1 MQTYLAHLQRLRPVR
16 KVRVLQPPSQI
27 PTGDYESES
36 GPVRT
41 PHNATK
47 KGNER
52 KVSRNDSEENVIKV
66 EFKKKKKQENGNHR
80 RGGGWGRTKEV
91 YQPAVGLAE
100 NREREPMVDVSWA
113 DKSFLLS
120 VGLGAPKV
128 RAVAESS
135 EVRTS
140 CFPSTIATEMP
151 GSKKGQRILKT
162 SARSP

>member
-52 KVSRNDSEENVIKV
+52 KVKV
-66 EFKKKKKQENGNHR
+66 KKK
-80 RGGGWGRTKEV
+80 
-91 YQPAVGLAE
+91 
-100 NREREPMVDVSWA
+100 
-113 DKSFLLS
+113 
-120 VGLGAPKV
+120 
-128 RAVAESS
+128 S
-135 EVRTS
+135 EQKR
-140 CFPSTIATEMP
+140 
-151 GSKKGQRILKT
+151 Q
-162 SARSP
+162 